1 MCVHFHRNDEQIW
14 HLYYNFSKTGIV
26 RYIFCSRLFQFGP
39 NTFPCSLNRWVG
51 NSRCLCICLW
61 SRYYCALRVFFNEII
76 CFKDFSQIRLLK
88 GLSNVFS
95 FLSGMHCSAEGSCR
109 VTDESGPSRAL
120 VLLDT
125 EGDGTTI
132 TRSVR
137 NTDPTKE
144 RQSLCSTAL
153 CASNIVREA
162 Q

>member
-1 MCVHFHRNDEQIW
+1 LVTPAVFVFVFEV
-14 HLYYNFSKTGIV
+14 GITV
-26 RYIFCSRLFQFGP
+26 RQEFL
-39 NTFPCSLNRWVG
+39 
-51 NSRCLCICLW
+51 
-61 SRYYCALRVFFNEII
+61 NEII
-76 CFKDFSQIRLLK
+76 CFRDFSQIRLLK

-95 FLSGMHCSAEGSCR
+95 FLSGLHCSAEGPYL

-125 EGDGTTI
+125 EGGGTTI

-144 RQSLCSTAL
+144 RQSLSSTSL
-153 CASNIVREA
+153 CASNIARKA